1 MNSNKYEDL
10 HFTSDEEENPEN
22 KFETKKMFSN
32 ITSERNRPRRP
43 FGYKPELREPER
55 LIGQR
60 QGMMAHK
67 NAFEYNSTQ
76 TYYVSNEELSD
87 QVDLVLQKNCKTF
100 QSLNINKDVLKVL
113 HEMNKNDMTAIQQ
126 YVCPLVKA
134 RVCNVIASAPTGFG
148 KTYAYIVPIID
159 YIIRK
164 RSTSKEGYSVGR
176 APLGMMMAITKD
188 LAKQL
193 MEDVKALTKG
203 NFDLYNDEFYSYFL
217 DTPFETILIYGD
229 INNRDIQ
236 NQLEK
241 GCDFVI
247 ACLGRLKSLS
257 ERKIIKLE
265 KLRYLVVDEADKF
278 ISDPTYKYEMSEF
291 IKDSGIN
298 NENDGRLIK
307 ILTSAVIDEETIHD
321 IAPVFIPN
329 SDYVFINHSKS
340 RTHWNVIEEFIL
352 VKGYD
357 KFHMLIEVL
366 KAIKSKEPNTKII
379 TFFGS
384 RNEMDLAA
392 TWMNLSN
399 IPNKSISGNRTQEMR
414 DEALRVIDEVPG
426 TILISTD
433 VIERG
438 IDVKGAKYVIHHNV
452 PQKYSR
458 YINRIGR
465 VGRHEGSEG
474 ISIMFVTDSAECI
487 NDVSSLVND
496 MNKYNYNV
504 PPKLLNYHK
513 ECERE
518 KANQMRNRFIDMRIN
533 SLTNNAGLHDWA
545 NDINLD

>member
-1 MNSNKYEDL
+1 MNFDSINSNKYENL
-10 HFTSDEEENPEN
+10 HFTSDEEENTESKPEP
-22 KFETKKMFSN
+22 KKMFSN
-32 ITSERNRPRRP
+32 ITTEGNRPRRP

-60 QGMMAHK
+60 QGMIAHR
-67 NAFEYNSTQ
+67 NAFEYNSAQ

-87 QVDLVLQKNCKTF
+87 QIDLVLQKNCKTF
-100 QSLNINKDVLKVL
+100 QDLNINKDILKVL
-113 HEMNKNDMTAIQQ
+113 HEMKKNDMTAIQQ

-134 RVCNVIASAPTGFG
+134 RVCNIIASAPTGFG

-193 MEDVKALTKG
+193 MEDVKALTK
-203 NFDLYNDEFYSYFL
+203 

-236 NQLEK
+236 DQLEK

-257 ERKIIKLE
+257 ERKAIKLE

-298 NENDGRLIK
+298 NEDNGKLIK
-307 ILTSAVIDEETIHD
+307 VLTSAVLDEETIHD
-321 IAPVFIPN
+321 IAPVFIPHSN
-329 SDYVFINHSKS
+329 YVFINHSKS
-340 RTHWNVIEEFIL
+340 RTDWNVIEEFIL

-357 KFHMLIEVL
+357 RFHMLIEVL
-366 KAIKSKEPNTKII
+366 KSIKSKEPNTKII

-452 PQKYSR
+452 PLRYST

-487 NDVSSLVND
+487 NSINSLVKD

-518 KANQMRNRFIDMRIN
+518 KANQMRNRFVDMRIN
-533 SLTNNAGLHDWA
+533 ALTDNAGLHDWA
-545 NDINLD
+545 NDIKLD